1 MMRILFVVLSMS
13 LISPA
18 FAAPETNTPSVL
30 IQSEPL
36 RKQPMTETL
45 TAYGSVMPATGA
57 TENISFQRS
66 GQIAR
71 LYVVA
76 GQVVKRNQAL
86 LEFATD
92 PNAAALY
99 HQAETTEVF
108 ARSELMRVEDLAA
121 RKLATQSQLAAA
133 RKALQDAQANLAA
146 QKHIGAGVGTQRVSA
161 SFDGVVSLLSIQ
173 QGDRVLSG
181 IPVMQLSKAGKLRA
195 TLGIEPEDIR
205 RLRVGMTVE
214 IASVFGN
221 QPMVAARLLQIHGVI
236 NPLTR
241 LVDVDLELQGAANSL
256 LAGMQ
261 VRGKIA
267 LNNKEAWVVQ
277 RSAVLRDKQ
286 GSFLYQVRDGHALRV
301 PVTVAM
307 ESGNSAAL
315 SGALDSKLRVV
326 VSGNYELQD
335 GMMVREAKP

>member
-1 MMRILFVVLSMS
+1 MQILFALLFMI
-13 LISPA
+13 LMLPA
-18 FAAPETNTPSVL
+18 AGAPENAAPSVL
-30 IQSEPL
+30 IKSDTL
-36 RKQPMTETL
+36 RRQPIGERL

-57 TENISFQRS
+57 TENISFPRA

-86 LEFATD
+86 LEFVTD

-99 HQAETTEVF
+99 RQAETTEVF

-121 RKLATQSQLAAA
+121 HQLATQTQLAAA

-146 QKHIGAGVGTQRVSA
+146 QTGIGAGVGTQRVSA
-161 SFDGVVSLLSIQ
+161 SFDGVVSQLAVQ
-173 QGDRVLSG
+173 QGDRLLPG
-181 IPVMQLSKAGKLRA
+181 ALIMQLAKVGKLRA
-195 TLGIEPEDIR
+195 TLGIEPEDIA

-214 IASVFGN
+214 IASVFGK
-221 QPMVAARLLQIHGVI
+221 QAAVASRLLQIHGVI

-241 LVDVDLELQGAANSL
+241 LVDVDVELQGATSSL
-256 LAGMQ
+256 LPGMQ
-261 VRGKIA
+261 IRGTIA
-267 LNNKEAWVVQ
+267 LDNRESWVVP
-277 RSAVLRDKQ
+277 RSAVLRDEQ
-286 GSFLYQVRDGHALRV
+286 GSFLFQIRNGHARRV
-301 PVTVAM
+301 PVTVSV
-307 ESGNSAAL
+307 ERETSAAV
-315 SGALDSKLRVV
+315 SGALDSALKVV